1 MQTEDT
7 FSDVDGVRED
17 REQGAANSASTET
30 ASLTIDSLVGENQ
43 QRHLVRPGEGNS
55 SADGGESMPAN
66 HETFPFGNN
75 VEPNETWNLDRL
87 AAFVHRRLRRTAKDA
102 RLIGKALNLAHK
114 QLTEERE
121 WLRWLQKARV
131 SKSAAY
137 RYCKLSTGYTLEE
150 IQACPRAAV
159 DRLLGKLKA
168 DDQAAGGKK
177 EKTTAS
183 NNKKHAT
190 AETAARKSAGTS
202 SAEENGEENS
212 EGHADREE
220 QQQQPITAD
229 ECEALRI
236 FVLAVGGWARAEYVL
251 RECRQQAEDVAVE

>member
-1 MQTEDT
+1 MQTDDT
-7 FSDVDGVRED
+7 FSHVDGVRED
-17 REQGAANSASTET
+17 REPGADNSASTDAVLSAAE
-30 ASLTIDSLVGENQ
+30 LTIDDPIDQNRKRPVARHRPKKSPECQESGGSVDVDGRAIPHSETTERHMEHGSLQGLAELAEV
-43 QRHLVRPGEGNS
+43 S
-55 SADGGESMPAN
+55 STAAKDEDADGEASMPVN

-102 RLIGKALNLAHK
+102 WLIGKALNLAHK

-121 WLRWLQKARV
+121 WLHWLQKARV

-168 DDQAAGGKK
+168 DDQAAG
-177 EKTTAS
+177 EKWL
-183 NNKKHAT
+183 
-190 AETAARKSAGTS
+190 E
-202 SAEENGEENS
+202 
-212 EGHADREE
+212 
-220 QQQQPITAD
+220 
-229 ECEALRI
+229 
-236 FVLAVGGWARAEYVL
+236 V
-251 RECRQQAEDVAVE
+251 